1 MEMKKEN
8 IMENENLQ
16 EKKVENQNENKK
28 EKSINIFTQK
38 NLPIWLVVASLCVVF
53 LNRFITLLAQNTV
66 VYAIFFMISFGLA
79 LSAFLVDIIAK
90 LNKHEVKFDITL
102 LLSMFAI
109 IVALA

>member
-1 MEMKKEN
+1 MEIEKEN
-8 IMENENLQ
+8 VMENENLP
-16 EKKVENQNENKK
+16 EKKVENQNENKSQ
-28 EKSINIFTQK
+28 KSNDIFTQK
-38 NLPIWLVVASLCVVF
+38 NLPIWLVIASLCFIF
-53 LNRFITLLAQNTV
+53 LNKFITLLAQSTV

-90 LNKHEVKFDITL
+90 LNKHEVKFDFTL